1 MILKSTLAEV
11 VESQKENL
19 LKSSQ
24 GILRDKLKEIKL
36 SKKYATVI
44 TGIRRSGKS
53 TLLRQLLT
61 KQKNLVT

>member
-44 TGIRRSGKS
+44 TGIRRSGKV
-53 TLLRQLLT
+53 LC
-61 KQKNLVT
+61 